1 MKVLFIT
8 SLYSPLE
15 RAIRDDKW
23 KPTGMPAVTKL
34 FEGLKCRGIYFDS
47 IMINQHFGRETAVR
61 KCINSHFGNT
71 FLLVYTREAKRIYK
85 YMFLKDIWHLSK
97 TIRHFN
103 LIRNLLNN
111 EEYNLV
117 YVDRSNT
124 VIAWL
129 ISLFYDIPVFLRYH
143 GVVFLYKHASSLKY
157 RLLHPIR
164 YLSFFG
170 NYAYILCSMDGSPA
184 EAFLNRYRRN
194 KVKYSILLNGID
206 RVELSNGKD
215 KQLFLEKLNIKSD
228 IPILLFVGRLTPDK
242 GIRPFLKTI
251 KNIYHS
257 SNAFHVIIIGDGAL
271 KKWAE
276 NFIRDNQLGSIV
288 TLVGQI
294 GHDHI
299 PHYLN
304 IGDIYT
310 SLNRYGYLSNTV
322 LEALGAGLATIVLK
336 NDEQGCN
343 GTSADILG
351 DNVLYVSRDNT
362 IKDLEDVINR
372 LLRNPMLITDY
383 KNRAKTAA
391 REKLHSW
398 DERIEQEIELIAE
411 SAGPNK
417 HQRFMCSTKSEGG
430 GR

>member
-1 MKVLFIT
+1 MKVLFVT

-15 RAIRDDKW
+15 RSVRDDKW

-129 ISLFYDIPVFLRYH
+129 ISLFYDIPVFIRYH

-157 RLLHPIR
+157 KLLHPIR

-170 NYAYILCSMDGSPA
+170 NYAYILCSLDGSPA

-194 KVKYSILLNGID
+194 KVKYSIMLNGID
-206 RVELSNGKD
+206 RIEISNEKD
-215 KQLFLEKLNIKSD
+215 KQLLLEELNISSD
-228 IPILLFVGRLTPDK
+228 VPILLFVGRLTADK
-242 GIRPFLKTI
+242 GIRPFLESI
-251 KNIYHS
+251 KKIYHS
-257 SNAFHVIIIGDGAL
+257 SKPFHVIIIGDGDL

-276 NFIRDNQLGSIV
+276 NFISDNQLGSVV
-288 TLVGQI
+288 TLLGQI
-294 GHDHI
+294 DHDLI
-299 PHYLN
+299 PKYLN
-304 IGDIYT
+304 IGDFYV
-310 SLNRYGYLSNTV
+310 SLNYYGNLSNTV

-336 NDEQGCN
+336 SDGQGH
-343 GTSADILG
+343 GDTSVDVLG
-351 DNVLYVSRDNT
+351 DNVLYVDRNHA
-362 IKDLEDVINR
+362 IKELEDIINK
-372 LLRNPMLITDY
+372 LLCNSMLATEY
-383 KNRAKTAA
+383 KHRAKRIAQ
-391 REKLHSW
+391 EKLLSW
-398 DERIEQEIELIAE
+398 DERIGQEIKLMMEVANCAE
-411 SAGPNK
+411 
-417 HQRFMCSTKSEGG
+417 H
-430 GR
+430 